1 LIPIILIFLAFA
13 FPCRLLVPFV
23 SPVIFFVFFSPPSLV
38 SSSHSI
44 NLSLRFIHLLL
55 LLFPLY
61 VLSVELLF
69 LARVT
74 TTTTTTATTTDVCS

>member
-1 LIPIILIFLAFA
+1 LSY
-13 FPCRLLVPFV
+13 FP
-23 SPVIFFVFFSPPSLV
+23 PPSLV

-74 TTTTTTATTTDVCS
+74 TTDFCS